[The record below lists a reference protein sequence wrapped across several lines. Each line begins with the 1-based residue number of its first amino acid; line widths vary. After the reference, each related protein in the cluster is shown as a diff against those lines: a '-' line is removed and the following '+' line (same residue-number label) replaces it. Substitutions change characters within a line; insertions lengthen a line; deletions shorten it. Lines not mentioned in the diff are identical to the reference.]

1 MVINMRTIITIII
14 IIIII
19 IILKNENVGNGND

>member
-1 MVINMRTIITIII
+1 MVINMRTIITII